1 MLVKLVPREFRIMA
15 AATFATIIFYGL
27 ISALPFAAAVSAQ
40 DNIEPIAITERGCDF
55 DFDRNSDG
63 EPDGSFDPK
72 SIRYLPQDTP
82 VLGRCFFQVTTTSDA
97 VIEFESQLNDWAG
110 VGTKEKVARQ
120 LSETIEVDA
129 GKSEVTISAGG
140 SLINIDLSGNT
151 PRGYDRKDLPEGYK
165 HDVQVPREFRLINI
179 KITTDA
185 GDSEWVV
192 TQDISSASNAYIEAD
207 HAIIRISNDLENP
220 LPPAVLQLGKQLLQE
235 GYPEIA
241 VRVTNLEFPTDS
253 KKEER
258 KILPLWVWWIV
269 VVVVV
274 VLVIGVA
281 GFVILRRKQNSQ
293 FDEED

>member
-1 MLVKLVPREFRIMA
+1 MLVKLVSREFRIMA
-15 AATFATIIFYGL
+15 AATFAIIIFYGL
-27 ISALPFAAAVSAQ
+27 ISALPLAAAVSAQ
-40 DNIEPIAITERGCDF
+40 DNSEPIVITEKGCDF

-63 EPDGSFDPK
+63 EPDGSFDPEN
-72 SIRYLPQDTP
+72 IRYLPQDTS

-129 GKSEVTISAGG
+129 GKSEITISEGG

-151 PRGYDRKDLPEGYK
+151 PRGYDRNDLREGYK
-165 HDVQVPREFRLINI
+165 HDLQVPRTFRLIDI

-192 TQDISSASNAYIEAD
+192 TQDVSSASNAYIEAD
-207 HAIIRISNDLENP
+207 DAITRASNDLENP
-220 LPPAVLQLGKQLLQE
+220 LPLAVLQLGKQLLRE

-241 VRVTNLEFPTDS
+241 VRVTNLEFPTNS
-253 KKEER
+253 NEEEER
-258 KILPLWVWWIV
+258 KILPTWVWGIIV
-269 VVVVV
+269 AV

-281 GFVILRRKQNSQ
+281 GFLIWLFRRKPQ
-293 FDEED
+293 FDDDD